1 MELRN
6 VIFAVSLSFAILFG
20 WSVIFDTP
28 EEKQK
33 RLERAESRNQTST
46 APSVNAESNN
56 IENISRED
64 AIRSSKRIKIENENI
79 IGSISLKGV
88 LIDDITFKKYNENL
102 KEDKKVTY
110 LNPAETSKGYFV
122 ETGWAPASNLEGI
135 SLPNAETMWSIKGNN
150 KLMITIHELSII

>member
-33 RLERAESRNQTST
+33 RLERAESRDQTST

-64 AIRSSKRIKIENENI
+64 SIRSSKRIKIENENI

-88 LIDDITFKKYNENL
+88 LIDDITFKKYNE
-102 KEDKKVTY
+102 
-110 LNPAETSKGYFV
+110 
-122 ETGWAPASNLEGI
+122 
-135 SLPNAETMWSIKGNN
+135 
-150 KLMITIHELSII
+150 TIFTNRFIHGL

>member
-64 AIRSSKRIKIENENI
+64 AINMLVNGFCKDVIKELPLEFAQEAKQLLALKLENSV
-79 IGSISLKGV
+79 G
-88 LIDDITFKKYNENL
+88 
-102 KEDKKVTY
+102 
-110 LNPAETSKGYFV
+110 
-122 ETGWAPASNLEGI
+122 
-135 SLPNAETMWSIKGNN
+135 
-150 KLMITIHELSII
+150 